1 MNDGAFNRREK
12 RSGEVLE
19 NTQRARNGRH
29 TLYVA

>member
-1 MNDGAFNRREK
+1 MVPSIDEK
-12 RSGEVLE
+12 KAGEVLE

>member
-1 MNDGAFNRREK
+1 MVPSIDEK
-12 RSGEVLE
+12 KAGEALA